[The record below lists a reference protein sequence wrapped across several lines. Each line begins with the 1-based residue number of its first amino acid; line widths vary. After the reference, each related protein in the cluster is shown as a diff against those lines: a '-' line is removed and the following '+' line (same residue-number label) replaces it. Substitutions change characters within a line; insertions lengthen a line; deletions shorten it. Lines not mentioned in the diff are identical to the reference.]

1 MSERDKT
8 ENSPL
13 GILLALLEKEKL
25 DISNFSLA
33 QVADDYLKFLTSFED
48 HQEILENISEFL
60 WVVSRLALLKS
71 KILVSTFNF
80 DEIEEEEE
88 TNDLRDRLMEYKR
101 FKEISKL
108 TEAKLLDS
116 EELIARKNQLNLTKD
131 FSIDFKIKDL
141 EKAFEGVILK
151 FKAENSV
158 IYPKVEMGEVI
169 KIEERINQ
177 IKELLKKTKSF
188 EFSKTFFKECNRSE
202 VVVSFLSILELVK
215 QGSVQAKQQNCFHEI
230 MIISREES

>member
-141 EKAFEGVILK
+141 EKAFEGVL
-151 FKAENSV
+151 
-158 IYPKVEMGEVI
+158 PD
-169 KIEERINQ
+169 
-177 IKELLKKTKSF
+177 L
-188 EFSKTFFKECNRSE
+188 
-202 VVVSFLSILELVK
+202 
-215 QGSVQAKQQNCFHEI
+215 
-230 MIISREES
+230 